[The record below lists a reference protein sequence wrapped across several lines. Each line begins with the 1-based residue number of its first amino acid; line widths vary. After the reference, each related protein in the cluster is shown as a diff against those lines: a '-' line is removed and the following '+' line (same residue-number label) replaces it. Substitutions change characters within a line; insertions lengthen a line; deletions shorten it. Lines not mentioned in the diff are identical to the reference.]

1 MIKSMTGYGAGKHRT
16 DKGSV
21 SVEIKSVN
29 HRFLEISCR
38 VPVEFSGFEDKIQTL
53 VKKKIIRGKIYINLV
68 EQSLIQKSGDLDFNI
83 DLAKKYYKK
92 LKKVKK
98 EFNLAREID
107 LRDIVTFPGILN
119 YKISDKNIIKAWP
132 IVEKAIKVAIAN
144 HDKTR
149 IREGNHLAQDLKK
162 RISVIRKG
170 VKRIDLRAN
179 ANVKSHKRKLEKKI
193 KELAGINPANNDRV
207 ETEVAIYAKNSDI
220 AEELT
225 RLSGHMIHFEKDI
238 KKGKETGKTLDFIA
252 QEMHREANTIGSKS
266 NDSTI
271 SSSVIEIKSAIE
283 KIREQV
289 KNIE

>member
-16 DKGSV
+16 EKGSV

-53 VKKKIIRGKIYINLV
+53 VKKKILRGKIYINLV

-98 EFNLAREID
+98 EFSLAREID

-132 IVEKAIKVAIAN
+132 IVAKAIKSALEK

-149 IREGNHLAQDLKK
+149 IREGKHLAQDLKK
-162 RISVIRKG
+162 RINVIRKG
-170 VKRIDLRAN
+170 VKKIDLRAN
-179 ANVKSHKRKLEKKI
+179 ANVKSYKRKLEKKI
-193 KELAGINPANNDRV
+193 KEISGINPANNDRV
-207 ETEVAIYAKNSDI
+207 ETEVALYAKNSDI

-225 RLSGHMIHFEKDI
+225 RLAGHIIHFEKDL
-238 KKGKETGKTLDFIA
+238 KKGRETGKTLDFIA

-289 KNIE
+289 KNLE